1 LPEKISLTKKPEPNL
16 PKLLLKKCS
25 RFQKPDFAKQ
35 NASRE
40 KWTLQNET
48 ACLPKL
54 CLKILKPIL
63 EA

>member
-35 NASRE
+35 NARHE
-40 KWTLQNET
+40 KWTLQNEI
-48 ACLPKL
+48 ACLPKPK
-54 CLKILKPIL
+54 LKTLKLIL
-63 EA
+63 ET